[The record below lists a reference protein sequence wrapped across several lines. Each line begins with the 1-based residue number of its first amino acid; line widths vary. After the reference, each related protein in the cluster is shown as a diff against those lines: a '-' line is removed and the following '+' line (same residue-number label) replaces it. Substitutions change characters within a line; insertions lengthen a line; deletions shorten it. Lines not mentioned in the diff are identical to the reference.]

1 MKAELVEETGYAET
15 RQTSKRDPFVMVLTR
30 SHDREVVHNQL

>member
-1 MKAELVEETGYAET
+1 MKAELVEETGYEI

-30 SHDREVVHNQL
+30 SHDREGAHNQL